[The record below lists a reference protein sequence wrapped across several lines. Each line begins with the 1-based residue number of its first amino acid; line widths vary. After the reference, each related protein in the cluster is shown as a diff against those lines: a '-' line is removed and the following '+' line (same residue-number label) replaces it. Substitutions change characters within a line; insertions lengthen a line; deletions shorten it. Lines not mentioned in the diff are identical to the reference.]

1 MLNKTL
7 TCDLSL
13 EAFWPPV
20 CTMWLITTVQIH
32 QVICPTPLG
41 EKTSWQPV
49 SCVLSLEWSHCSP
62 APNIRAR
69 HPEVLRVPYS
79 QKDAHS
85 LQYKK
90 KEKDKLF
97 RKDSNCLHMYF
108 KPSMKNDPFQKTK
121 NRYKSGFCVFV
132 FFLKSRASVLL
143 FLSEKTFIC

>member
-1 MLNKTL
+1 M

-90 KEKDKLF
+90 KKKKTSSLGKTAIAYTCISNHPWRTIHSRRWKIDTSQDSVCLF
-97 RKDSNCLHMYF
+97 FSWKAEPVFCYF
-108 KPSMKNDPFQKTK
+108 
-121 NRYKSGFCVFV
+121 
-132 FFLKSRASVLL
+132 
-143 FLSEKTFIC
+143 